1 MQFLPADKRWRLAL
15 LLAFALCL
23 VSRGATLLSFPIFND
38 EALYLQYSQ
47 FIHDDWSR
55 YKFIS
60 MDNQYGDWKPPLQY
74 WIAAP
79 VIRWG
84 GDPLAAG
91 RGVSFAVSLFG
102 ILGFY
107 LFAKELLGEREGV
120 LTAWLYA
127 LCPPVLFHNNQFIA
141 ETYLFSTAPFVY
153 WAVLHAIRPNKYWW
167 RWALVAVPFATA
179 LLLFKQSGWLLLV
192 VSMFLPVVRL
202 TADQPSRE
210 KAPLSWTR
218 VFRDWNWK
226 PFGFAIV
233 VAVAIIFF
241 AQAAATIVLPAEFEQ
256 TRDRFNGNWVMT
268 TRELLQFP
276 TAAWTANL
284 NLAADY

>member
-60 MDNQYGDWKPPLQY
+60 MDNQYGDWKQPLQY

-84 GDPLAAG
+84 GDPLVAG
-91 RGVSFAVSLFG
+91 RGVSFAVSLLGFV
-102 ILGFY
+102 GFY

-153 WAVLHAIRPNKYWW
+153 WAVLHAIRPNKNWW
-167 RWALVAVPFATA
+167 RWGLLAVAFGTA
-179 LLLFKQSGWLLLV
+179 LLLFKQSGFLLLV
-192 VSMFLPVVRL
+192 LSIFLPVVRL
-202 TADQPSRE
+202 DSS
-210 KAPLSWTR
+210 L
-218 VFRDWNWK
+218 RDWNWRACV
-226 PFGFAIV
+226 FGLVV
-233 VAVAIIFF
+233 VAAISFF
-241 AQAAATIVLPAEFEQ
+241 AQA
-256 TRDRFNGNWVMT
+256 
-268 TRELLQFP
+268 
-276 TAAWTANL
+276 
-284 NLAADY
+284 